1 MGSYDADLQAAVDST
16 SVAHDA
22 GTTDDLVDY
31 LRQQLLEREIET
43 SDDAWLERMVEGIKS
58 DRNYLIESEPS
69 DYERERP
76 DEE

>member
-22 GTTDDLVDY
+22 GTTDDLVEY

-43 SDDAWLERMVEGIKS
+43 SDDAWLERQVEGIKG
-58 DRNYLIESEPS
+58 DRNFMIDGEPS
-69 DYERERP
+69 DYTPIRDR
-76 DEE
+76 